1 MRTTTRRL
9 AALGVAALFAAS
21 GLAAAPAS
29 AMSGTNPLSAVLTA
43 QTGFDK
49 NGKDFDIVTA
59 AVLAVLKAKPESPVK
74 VLTDGMTPVTA
85 FIPTD
90 RAFMNLVKSLTGKMP
105 KSEQAKIGR
114 AHV

>member
-59 AVLAVLKAKPESPVK
+59 AVMLARLAEP
-74 VLTDGMTPVTA
+74 A
-85 FIPTD
+85 APT
-90 RAFMNLVKSLTGKMP
+90 RLTGP
-105 KSEQAKIGR
+105 VVAQGHGPAAI
-114 AHV
+114 A